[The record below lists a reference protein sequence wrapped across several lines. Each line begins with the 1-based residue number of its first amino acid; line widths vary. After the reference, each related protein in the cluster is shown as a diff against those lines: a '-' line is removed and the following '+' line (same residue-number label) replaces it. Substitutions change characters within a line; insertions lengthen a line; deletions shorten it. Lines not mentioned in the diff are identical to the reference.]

1 MEMRLTLL
9 IVLILFYAC
18 NNNGEHSDAYGNFQ
32 AEEYLIAS
40 ETNGKLIS
48 FSVEEGKKLE
58 ANEVVGIIDTIQ
70 LSLKIKQLE
79 VQKKA
84 VETKLININSQ
95 INVLQEQ
102 KKVLMKELD
111 RFKKLVD
118 EGAATQKNLD
128 DISGQI
134 DILDKQISAT
144 STQKI
149 PVQSEIENTEIQISQ
164 LKDQFSKSFI
174 TNPISGIVLEKYIN
188 ENELVIIGKLLYK
201 IADLEN
207 MELKAYVSGDQL
219 PNIKIGQKVIVM
231 IDKNKEENQEF
242 FGTISWI
249 SDEAEFTPKI
259 IQTKEE
265 RVDQVYA
272 IKVKVKNDGRI
283 KIGMPGE
290 VIFNQNQSEE

>member
-1 MEMRLTLL
+1 MRLTFF

-18 NNNGEHSDAYGNFQ
+18 NNNDEHSDAYGNFQ
-32 AEEYLIAS
+32 AEEYLITS
-40 ETNGKLIS
+40 ETNGKLIN
-48 FSVEEGKKLE
+48 FSVDEGIKLE

-79 VQKKA
+79 VQKKT

-95 INVLQEQ
+95 ISVQQEQ
-102 KKVLMKELD
+102 KKVLMKELE
-111 RFKKLVD
+111 RFKKLAD
-118 EGAATQKNLD
+118 QGAATQKNLD
-128 DISGQI
+128 DLSGQI
-134 DILDKQISAT
+134 DILDKQIAAT
-144 STQKI
+144 NTQKI
-149 PVQSEIENTEIQISQ
+149 PVQNEIENIDIQMSQ
-164 LKDQFSKSFI
+164 VKDQFSKCFI
-174 TNPISGIVLEKYIN
+174 ANPINGIVLEKYIN

-207 MELKAYVSGDQL
+207 MELKAYISGDQL
-219 PNIKIGQKVIVM
+219 PDINIGQKVIVK
-231 IDKNKEENQEF
+231 IDKNKEENQELR
-242 FGTISWI
+242 GVVSWI

-272 IKVKVKNDGRI
+272 IKVKVKNDGQI

-290 VIFNQNQSEE
+290 VVFNQNQSEE

>member
-1 MEMRLTLL
+1 MEMRLTFF

-18 NNNGEHSDAYGNFQ
+18 NNNDEHSDAYGNFQ
-32 AEEYLIAS
+32 AEEYLITS
-40 ETNGKLIS
+40 ETNGKLIN
-48 FSVEEGKKLE
+48 FSVDEGKKLE

-102 KKVLMKELD
+102 KKVIMKELD

-134 DILDKQISAT
+134 DILDKQIAAT

-149 PVQSEIENTEIQISQ
+149 PVQSEIENIDIQISQ